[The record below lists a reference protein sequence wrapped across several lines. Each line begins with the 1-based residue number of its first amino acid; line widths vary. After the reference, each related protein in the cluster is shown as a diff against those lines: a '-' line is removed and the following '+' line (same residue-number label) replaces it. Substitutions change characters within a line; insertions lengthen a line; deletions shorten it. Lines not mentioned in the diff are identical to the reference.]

1 MHQIRFR
8 PGGAHSAPQIS
19 SWMLG
24 VLLLRGGRGRKG
36 RGEGERKG
44 KGKGGEKGGEGEEEK
59 GREGKGTGGNSLWIC
74 SPPPGKISKLRHWYT
89 NGQTN

>member
-24 VLLLRGGRGRKG
+24 VLLLRGGRDGKAG
-36 RGEGERKG
+36 GEGEGDKK
-44 KGKGGEKGGEGEEEK
+44 KGKGGEEKGGEG
-59 GREGKGTGGNSLWIC
+59 GG
-74 SPPPGKISKLRHWYT
+74 
-89 NGQTN
+89 